1 MKSILNNRNYLK
13 FSLVASLLLALML
26 NFFRAVGMLVE
37 HDYPR
42 DMMQS
47 MELLKEKIVLDMALH
62 FLSTFML
69 GMFLFYSLYLLRKS
83 NLFWRIFIVAMICF
97 SVSFAFFSLHLWW
110 LSIPELERPLFG
122 IYMFRS
128 TLLFAAVFVT
138 VLTVELTEQRR
149 SAEAEAQRLIAE
161 NIKAQFEVLKN
172 QVNPHFLFNSLSTLN
187 SLIPGENTKAYEYI
201 QRLSSVLRYTLQN
214 KDLVSLEEEL
224 HFAQSYAYLMQI
236 RYGEALKIYFDID
249 DQYLKDQLVPLGIQV
264 LIENAIKHNVITR
277 NKALEISV
285 KTTENDSIIIENAL
299 QPKLEPETGHGLGL
313 ANLAERYRLLSGKE
327 LLITNDLNSFKVE
340 IPLLKT
346 PFA

>member
-1 MKSILNNRNYLK
+1 MKSILNQRNYLK
-13 FSLVASLLLALML
+13 FSLVASLLLTLML
-26 NFFRAVGMLVE
+26 NFFRTVGMFVE

-42 DMMQS
+42 DMMRG
-47 MELLKEKIVLDMALH
+47 MELLKENIVLDMALH
-62 FLSTFML
+62 LISTFIL
-69 GMFLFYSLYLLRKS
+69 GMILFYSLYLLKKS
-83 NLFWRIFIVAMICF
+83 NLFWRIIIVAFICF
-97 SVSFAFFSLHLWW
+97 SLSFGFFSVHLWW
-110 LSIPELERPLFG
+110 LSIPELGKPIFG

-128 TLLFAAVFVT
+128 TLLYAAVFVS

-224 HFAQSYAYLMQI
+224 GFAQAYAYLMHI
-236 RYGEALKIYFDID
+236 RYGDALRIKFEID
-249 DQYLKDQLVPLGIQV
+249 EKHLNDQLVPLGIQT

-277 NKALEISV
+277 NRALDILV
-285 KTTENDSIIIENAL
+285 KTTDNNTVVVENAL

-313 ANLAERYRLLSGKE
+313 VNLSERYRLISGKE
-327 LLITNDLNSFKVE
+327 LVISSDLNRFKVE
-340 IPLLKT
+340 VPLLISST
-346 PFA
+346 V